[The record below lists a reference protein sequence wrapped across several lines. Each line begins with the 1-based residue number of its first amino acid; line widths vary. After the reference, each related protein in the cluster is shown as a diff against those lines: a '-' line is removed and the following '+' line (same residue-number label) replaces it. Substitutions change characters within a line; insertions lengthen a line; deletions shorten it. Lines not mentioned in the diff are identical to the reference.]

1 MSFAVTRGRI
11 TSHDVNQS
19 KRDKSAT
26 ELSSK
31 PLKAISEGQHA
42 RPATIGYSHFADQI
56 EALFSPA
63 RGAQSLTSE
72 VRSWLSI
79 VIRKE

>member
-31 PLKAISEGQHA
+31 PLKASTLGPQLLATRTLSTRLKLCFHL
-42 RPATIGYSHFADQI
+42 PAAHN
-56 EALFSPA
+56 
-63 RGAQSLTSE
+63 R
-72 VRSWLSI
+72 
-79 VIRKE
+79 